1 MEHVK
6 KDDYEAYYTRVQWDY
21 ERYRIRNYDVPHR
34 KKFIGSWFKQGDCGI
49 VFAYRGI
56 GKTWF
61 ALMMAFLDSLG
72 CSGEDIQKLL
82 DKFLCDL

>member
-1 MEHVK
+1 MKLTIQEFNGIM
-6 KDDYEAYYTRVQWDY
+6 KDTELET
-21 ERYRIRNYDVPHR
+21 YDVPHR
-34 KKFIGSWFKQGDCGI
+34 KKFIGNWFKQGDFGI

-72 CSGEDIQKLL
+72 CSGEDIQKLI

>member
-1 MEHVK
+1 MIIKLTIQEFNGIMK
-6 KDDYEAYYTRVQWDY
+6 E
-21 ERYRIRNYDVPHR
+21 YRIRNLWCALR
-34 KKFIGSWFKQGDCGI
+34 KKFIGSWFKQGDFGI

-56 GKTWF
+56 GKTRF